1 MGALAHGDNFNR
13 LGPLRLEFM
22 SLVGAHRLRCA
33 GKPMSDFLWQVHGEK
48 DMLLLLRALSH
59 TTRRAQARAYATAHR
74 GMRPER
80 RRTP

>member
-48 DMLLLLRALSH
+48 DMLLQLRALSH
-59 TTRRAQARAYATAHR
+59 TTRGAQARAYARAR
-74 GMRPER
+74 GSVRLER
-80 RRTP
+80 RRAT